1 MLSLSIAII
10 ALGAGVHAAP
20 VDDCV
25 EAATTWIAGIQNELC
40 PPLYRYENAAVD
52 ACLAMPDEKWSRSAK
67 SARKA
72 FLRDCAPTDSGFP
85 GAKATLKDGRT
96 LSHCSELILMMRGIS
111 SSDAPPTQTTL
122 GVDGMAASV
131 GAALFACTT
140 PDAIAECRRPFSL
153 HSDVARLEK
162 QMAAC
167 EAIQVP
173 PFDTVMRSLVWGS
186 GLLPVDPKQQADDIQ
201 AVLTEKARL
210 KAVKEKALEDFK
222 AARAA
227 EVERAQKLS
236 DACMA
241 IPGGMTLPTEADT
254 AISACVELLALW
266 QGADTVRQELE
277 AKGVLSEEYRKRLD
291 GKVLNAASLHVAD
304 EARVMSRPEALK
316 VRRIDLI
323 AAHFQTLMASDVAA
337 AEAWIDTYRDDM
349 DPEWVADAL
358 DQVLAATM

>member
-1 MLSLSIAII
+1 MMSLSLAII
-10 ALGAGVHAAP
+10 ALGTSVHAAP

-25 EAATTWIAGIQNELC
+25 EAATTWIAGIKTEQC

-52 ACLAMPDEKWSRSAK
+52 ACMTMPSDGWVRSTK

-72 FLRDCAPTDSGFP
+72 FMRDCAPTASGFP
-85 GAKATLKDGRT
+85 GAQATLKDGRT

-111 SSDAPPTQTTL
+111 PSDDPPTHTTL
-122 GVDGMAASV
+122 GVDGMAVSV

-140 PDAIAECRRPFSL
+140 PEAIAECRRPFSL
-153 HSDVARLEK
+153 HTDTPRLEK
-162 QMAAC
+162 QVAAC
-167 EAIQVP
+167 EAIQTP
-173 PFDTVMRSLVWGS
+173 SFDTVMRSLVWGS
-186 GLLPVDPKQQADDIQ
+186 GLLPVDPKQQTKEIQ
-201 AVLTEKARL
+201 AVLAEKARL
-210 KAVKEKALEDFK
+210 KALKEKALEDFK
-222 AARAA
+222 TARAA
-227 EVERAQKLS
+227 EVERAQALS

-254 AISACVELLALW
+254 AITACVELLALW
-266 QGADTVRQELE
+266 QGADSVRQELE
-277 AKGVLSEEYRKRLD
+277 ADGVLSEDYRKRLN

-304 EARVMSRPEALK
+304 EARIMARPEALK

-323 AAHFQTLMASDVAA
+323 AAHFQTLMTSDLAA